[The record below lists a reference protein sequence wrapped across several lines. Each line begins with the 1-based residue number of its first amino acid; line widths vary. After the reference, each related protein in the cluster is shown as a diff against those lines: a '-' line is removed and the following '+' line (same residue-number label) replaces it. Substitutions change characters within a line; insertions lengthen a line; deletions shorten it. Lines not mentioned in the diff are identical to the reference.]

1 MDFDAGKYA
10 AYVWPA
16 FAVTAAVFA
25 GMIAASLSH
34 ARRWRKRAERARGER
49 GSQSDAQP

>member
-1 MDFDAGKYA
+1 VSLDFDAGAYG

-16 FAVTAAVFA
+16 FAVTAVVFA

-34 ARRWRKRAERARGER
+34 ARRWRKRAERVQNEPPR
-49 GSQSDAQP
+49 P